1 MVDEW
6 EAECLEADLSPGAA
20 PDLPNDWS
28 GASVSATPRDAI
40 KAAAY
45 ILCIIGHVLSYA
57 TKHTF
62 QRTLTQTLCADQI
75 HPLGFQNHSEISYLV
90 AFCVLKRR

>member
-1 MVDEW
+1 MADEW
-6 EAECLEADLSPGAA
+6 EAECAEADLPPGAA

-45 ILCIIGHVLSYA
+45 ILCIIGLTVLLPS
-57 TKHTF
+57 T
-62 QRTLTQTLCADQI
+62 
-75 HPLGFQNHSEISYLV
+75 HSNV
-90 AFCVLKRR
+90 C